1 MSSKLKR
8 KKKAVVTV
16 GQFCEAAHAMD
27 ASIEKKLSQFQ
38 GEAHEQAKN
47 QYMGMMYCIFILV
60 LRKLLKFGPVRTLR
74 VLNEVA
80 AVINDMND
88 GIIDVFDLKRDAEAA
103 GIQVVFDTKY
113 NIIECG
119 IFEEDQYAEVRA
131 KIDAERMKLYHKK
144 TTDGLRLWTDPVFEA
159 LMKGEM

>member
-8 KKKAVVTV
+8 KKKVVVTV
-16 GQFCEAAHAMD
+16 GQFREAAHAMD

-88 GIIDVFDLKRDAEAA
+88 GIIDVFDLKRDAEVA

-119 IFEEDQYAEVRA
+119 VFEEDEYTAARKKV
-131 KIDAERMKLYHKK
+131 DDERLLLYEKQQLK
-144 TTDGLRLWTDPVFEA
+144 GVRLWTDPEFKE
-159 LMKGEM
+159 MKGGV